1 MADLDDII
9 KFFVPKKVR
18 KKIKKNKKK
27 WAKSLLYGLKSWLKE
42 LFGGGSSSR
51 KKQYEPTR
59 SSSGPTAVP
68 AHITTAPPLTHP
80 LQGKLEQAAAYAAA
94 IDQQAAAAATPL
106 ARERLQTLSLHI
118 ADWQRKLAQ
127 LAQQVIIFEQNSLL
141 QKDLKEVPKAIK
153 SLQKRV
159 DAEENP
165 RVKAELVRTLTQ
177 RERQWASL
185 EKLQSTMRLAEVKAE
200 STVSMLG
207 TLYSQTQISASS
219 GQVADYR
226 HLLAEVDEESL
237 ALQDYLDA
245 LEEIKYGQPAFTP

>member
-1 MADLDDII
+1 MGEISFLFAEIVVEGAFQRRFLGQEAKISLPVLPAQ
-9 KFFVPKKVR
+9 VPER
-18 KKIKKNKKK
+18 IGRIPAKIR
-27 WAKSLLYGLKSWLKE
+27 
-42 LFGGGSSSR
+42 SR
-51 KKQYEPTR
+51 
-59 SSSGPTAVP
+59 A
-68 AHITTAPPLTHP
+68 HP
-80 LQGKLEQAAAYAAA
+80 LHGKLEQAAAYAAA
-94 IDQQAAAAATPL
+94 IDQQAAAATTSL
-106 ARERLQTLSLHI
+106 AQERLQTLSLHI
-118 ADWQRKLAQ
+118 ADWQRKLER
-127 LAQQVIIFEQNSLL
+127 LAQQVIAFEQNSLL

-159 DAEENP
+159 DVEENP
-165 RVKAELVRTLTQ
+165 QVKAELSRTLAQ

-185 EKLQSTMRLAEVKAE
+185 DKLQSTMRLAEVKAE

-245 LEEIKYGQPAFTP
+245 LEEIKYGQPCICELSTQLRGKLNTVRRHGFDRYRAPG